1 MFFCL
6 KIKSSSVKILIE
18 MMNIDELISQI
29 IDSAYSVRMVLGP
42 GVLESVYRNA
52 LGVEFTKRNIP
63 YDLEYPMN
71 VYYKD
76 EVVGE
81 FRADMIVD
89 HRVIVELKAVNSLVS
104 AHEVQL
110 VNYLTATQLD
120 NGILI
125 NFGSPKIE
133 IKRKYRLYHKK

>member
-42 GVLESVYRNA
+42 GFLESVYRNA

-81 FRADMIVD
+81 FRA
-89 HRVIVELKAVNSLVS
+89 
-104 AHEVQL
+104 
-110 VNYLTATQLD
+110 NYLTATQLD

>member
-1 MFFCL
+1 
-6 KIKSSSVKILIE
+6 
-18 MMNIDELISQI
+18 MNIDELISQI
-29 IDSAYSVRMVLGP
+29 IDSAYSVRTVLGP
-42 GVLESVYRNA
+42 GFLESVYRNA
-52 LGVEFTKRNIP
+52 LGVELTKRNIP

>member
-42 GVLESVYRNA
+42 GFLESVYRNA
-52 LGVEFTKRNIP
+52 LGVELTKRNIP

>member
-1 MFFCL
+1 M
-6 KIKSSSVKILIE
+6 SIE
-18 MMNIDELISQI
+18 ELIKEI
-29 IDSAYSVRMVLGP
+29 INSAYSVRLVLGP
-42 GVLESVYRNA
+42 GFLESVYKNA
-52 LGVEFTKRNIP
+52 LAVELSHRNIP

-71 VYYKD
+71 VYYED

-89 HRVIVELKAVNSLVS
+89 HRVIVELKAVNNLAS

-120 NGILI
+120 NGLLI
-125 NFGSPKIE
+125 NFGAPKLE
-133 IKRKYRLYHKK
+133 IKRKYRIYNR

>member
-1 MFFCL
+1 MRIREMDVDL
-6 KIKSSSVKILIE
+6 LITE
-18 MMNIDELISQI
+18 I
-29 IDSAYSVRMVLGP
+29 INSAYSVRLVLGP
-42 GVLESVYRNA
+42 GFLESVYQKA
-52 LGVEFTKRNIP
+52 LAIELSQRNIP

-89 HRVIVELKAVNSLVS
+89 HRVIVELKAVNSLTS

-110 VNYLTATQLD
+110 VNYLTATRLD
-120 NGILI
+120 NGLLI
-125 NFGSPKIE
+125 NFGASKIE
-133 IKRKYRLYHKK
+133 IKRKYRIYKK

>member
-1 MFFCL
+1 MD
-6 KIKSSSVKILIE
+6 IE
-18 MMNIDELISQI
+18 ELIKEI
-29 IDSAYSVRMVLGP
+29 INSAYSVRLVLGP
-42 GVLESVYRNA
+42 GFLESVYKNA
-52 LGVEFTKRNIP
+52 FAVELSKRYIP

-89 HRVIVELKAVNSLVS
+89 HRVIVELKAVNSLVA

-120 NGILI
+120 NGLLI
-125 NFGSPKIE
+125 NFGAPKIE
-133 IKRKYRLYHKK
+133 IKRKFREYNK

>member
-1 MFFCL
+1 MDVDL
-6 KIKSSSVKILIE
+6 LITE
-18 MMNIDELISQI
+18 I
-29 IDSAYSVRMVLGP
+29 INCAYSVRLVLGP
-42 GVLESVYRNA
+42 GFLESVYQKA
-52 LGVEFTKRNIP
+52 LAIELSQRNIP

-89 HRVIVELKAVNSLVS
+89 HRVIVELKAVNSLTS

-110 VNYLTATQLD
+110 VNYLTATRLD
-120 NGILI
+120 NGLLI
-125 NFGSPKIE
+125 NFGAPKIE
-133 IKRKYRLYHKK
+133 IKRKYRIYKK

>member
-1 MFFCL
+1 M
-6 KIKSSSVKILIE
+6 E
-18 MMNIDELISQI
+18 ELITEI
-29 IDSAYSVRMVLGP
+29 INSAYSVRMVLGP
-42 GVLESVYRNA
+42 GFLESVYRNA
-52 LGVEFTKRNIP
+52 LAIELSKRDIP
-63 YDLEYPMN
+63 FDLEYPMN

-89 HRVIVELKAVNSLVS
+89 HRVIVELKAVNCLVS

-120 NGILI
+120 NGLLI

-133 IKRKYRLYHKK
+133 IKRKYRLFKK